1 MTEDTRP
8 GARETIPQGTQTLAK
23 GLQIISAIAHGSTTL
38 KAVVESTGIGRSSAH
53 RMIQLLVHMGYL
65 RHGSPGE
72 FRLGPT
78 LIEYGFTALNQD
90 PLPVVARESLDA
102 LAARTQ
108 DTIHLSVEDAESVLY
123 LHKIPGTRGAEMRS
137 RIGHRMPMT
146 RTGVGK
152 ALLLGQEDRW
162 ERVFTTEN
170 PGSGSPAVEAFVNR
184 MRDYT
189 RDGATFDLEENE
201 PGIRCVAAPIRDGSG
216 SIVAGVS
223 LSATR
228 PYMPKDRMQA
238 LVPVMKAAAKEISVK
253 LGFQQD

>member
-1 MTEDTRP
+1 MTADAAPEP
-8 GARETIPQGTQTLAK
+8 VNGIPQGTQTLAK
-23 GLQIISAIAHGSTTL
+23 GLQIINAIAHGSTTL
-38 KAVVESTGIGRSSAH
+38 KAIVESTGIGRSSTH
-53 RMIQLLVHMGYL
+53 RMIQLLVQMGYL
-65 RHGSPGE
+65 RHGLPGE

-90 PLPVVARESLDA
+90 PLPVVARESFEA
-102 LAARTQ
+102 LAERTQ
-108 DTIHLSVEDAESVLY
+108 DTIHLSVEDGESVLY

-162 ERVFTTEN
+162 EHIFTAEN
-170 PGSGSPAVEAFVNR
+170 PTADTSAREAFVAR
-184 MRDYT
+184 MHGYT
-189 RDGATFDLEENE
+189 RDGASLDLEENE
-201 PGIRCVAAPIRDGSG
+201 PGIRCVATPIRDGSG
-216 SIVAGVS
+216 DIVAGIS

-253 LGFQQD
+253 LGYRQG